1 MIEKLSKVCPIVEA
15 KCAKCHYFNAWE
27 WNDYSC
33 TKYEYP
39 VKHVTY
45 SCELYGG
52 TACRKYKM
60 NKNGI
65 VIKEMKRGD

>member
-15 KCAKCHYFNAWE
+15 KCAKCHYFNITE
-27 WNDYSC
+27 RNDFTC
-33 TKYEYP
+33 QIEGYP
-39 VKHVTY
+39 VKYVTY

-52 TACRKYKM
+52 VACRKYKM

-65 VIKEMKRGD
+65 VIKEMKRED